1 MAPHLTAFL
10 RERLPLQRGASPH
23 TCESYAYTFQ
33 LLLTYASQRLHLQPS
48 DLCLEHIDA
57 PMVMAFLAS
66 LEAER
71 GNRPST
77 RNTRLAAITSFMRF
91 VE

>member
-1 MAPHLTAFL
+1 MTPLAPHLTAFL
-10 RERLPLQRGASPH
+10 REWLPLQRGASPH

-33 LLLTYASQRLHLQPS
+33 RLLTSASQRLHQRPS
-48 DLCLEHIDA
+48 DLGLEYLDA
-57 PMVMAFLAS
+57 PMVMDFLAS

-77 RNTRLAAITSFMRF
+77 RHTR
-91 VE
+91 